1 MFSLLP
7 LGCYGSDLENKKC
20 ISMQITP
27 STVIDTGALL
37 SSFNISQ
44 LLEIRNLI
52 ITHSH
57 FDHIKDLP
65 TFSDFMLSFGNHS
78 FNLYTTKTIMKELK
92 QHILNDLIWPDFTK
106 LPNSKTPTINFKPI
120 EFDKPFVIDNTE
132 FTPIEMNHLVESI
145 GFIIKKEGKVFAY
158 SGDTGIC
165 DNFIDHIKQEPKI
178 KTLCWETSFP
188 NRLKKLAELS
198 KHLSPSMLEG
208 ELAKLNK
215 KYEVH
220 IFHLKPNLEEEIISD
235 IGKIRTDMHLTTMK
249 QKKPIFIS

>member
-7 LGCYGSDLENKKC
+7 LGCYGSDLESKKC

-37 SSFNISQ
+37 SSFNATQ
-44 LLEIRNLI
+44 LMEIRNII

-65 TFSDFMLSFGNHS
+65 TFSDFMLSYGKHR
-78 FNLYTTKTIMKELK
+78 FNIYTTRTIMGELQK
-92 QHILNDLIWPDFTK
+92 HILNDLIWPDFTK
-106 LPNSKTPTINFKPI
+106 LPNSKVPTINFKLI
-120 EFDKPFVIDNTE
+120 EFDKPFTIDNTE
-132 FTPIEMNHLVESI
+132 FIPIEMNHLVESI
-145 GFIIKKEGKVFAY
+145 GFIIRKEGKVFAY

-188 NRLKKLAELS
+188 NRLRKLAEIS
-198 KHLSPSMLEG
+198 KHLSPSMLES
-208 ELAKLNK
+208 ELMKLSR

-220 IFHLKPNLEEEIISD
+220 LFHLKPNLEEEIISD
-235 IGKIRTDMHLTTMK
+235 IKNIRTDMHLTTMK
-249 QKKPIFIS
+249 QKKPIFIA